1 MHTFGLVVD
10 EYPMLTCV
18 DILFIL
24 TDIFVRLC
32 ISLFM
37 VKYLLITGVL
47 CFPQVWEECL
57 AQVLFLP
64 SQSKYTRASLA
75 SKKDR
80 IESLEKRLEQN
91 RQHMAK
97 QAKIAAKLEKKL
109 KILMGGYQVRFSYF
123 FFFF

>member
-1 MHTFGLVVD
+1 M
-10 EYPMLTCV
+10 
-18 DILFIL
+18 
-24 TDIFVRLC
+24 
-32 ISLFM
+32 
-37 VKYLLITGVL
+37 KYLLTTGVL
-47 CFPQVWEECL
+47 YIPQVWEECL

-109 KILMGGYQVRFSYF
+109 KILMGGYQVRFYILSMTIF
-123 FFFF
+123 VH

>member
-109 KILMGGYQVRFSYF
+109 KILMGGYQVRFS
-123 FFFF
+123 

>member
-1 MHTFGLVVD
+1 MNIKD
-10 EYPMLTCV
+10 RPY
-18 DILFIL
+18 ILF
-24 TDIFVRLC
+24 
-32 ISLFM
+32 
-37 VKYLLITGVL
+37 YLLLHISNVL
-47 CFPQVWEECL
+47 YISNPDVMMQVWEECL

-109 KILMGGYQVRFSYF
+109 KILMGGYQVRISKEVTL
-123 FFFF
+123 

>member
-1 MHTFGLVVD
+1 MHTFGLVAD

-109 KILMGGYQVRFSYF
+109 KILMGGYQVRFS
-123 FFFF
+123 

>member
-1 MHTFGLVVD
+1 MPTNLG
-10 EYPMLTCV
+10 
-18 DILFIL
+18 IIFIL
-24 TDIFVRLC
+24 TDILVHQFT
-32 ISLFM
+32 
-37 VKYLLITGVL
+37 VKYLLTTGVL
-47 CFPQVWEECL
+47 YIPQVWEECL

-109 KILMGGYQVRFSYF
+109 KILMGGYQVRFYILSMTIF
-123 FFFF
+123 VH

>member
-1 MHTFGLVVD
+1 MIISL
-10 EYPMLTCV
+10 
-18 DILFIL
+18 LFIHF
-24 TDIFVRLC
+24 TVNIKDITYIIIFLLLH
-32 ISLFM
+32 ISN
-37 VKYLLITGVL
+37 VL
-47 CFPQVWEECL
+47 YTSYPDVMMQVWEECL

-109 KILMGGYQVRFSYF
+109 KILMGGYQVRISKKMTVRLIMLY
-123 FFFF
+123 

>member
-24 TDIFVRLC
+24 TDIFVHLC
-32 ISLFM
+32 ISLYIF
-37 VKYLLITGVL
+37 VHGEILTTGVL

-109 KILMGGYQVRFSYF
+109 KILMGGYQVRFS
-123 FFFF
+123 